1 MNDFDRQ
8 RKVATG
14 LLAIEEVIADV
25 LSDAEGHLK
34 NSEIMYRARLYDL
47 AGTRTPRDNGSGV
60 VSYCLNRMAAA
71 GEVMN
76 DPALP
81 GYQPQRWRLTQRQ
94 DLEG

>member
-8 RKVATG
+8 RKVAAG

-25 LSDAEGHLK
+25 LSDAEGHLN

-60 VSYCLNRMAAA
+60 VNYCLNRMEAA
-71 GEVMN
+71 GEVVN
-76 DPALP
+76 DPARP
-81 GYQPQRWRLTQRQ
+81 GYQTQRWRLTQRE
-94 DLEG
+94 DLES